1 VNTLLQVHRIKFV
14 YWFWQVGGFLNKTKQ
29 PRLFYSIFKDQVL
42 NKYKLLLTLDKELI
56 LNSDSQQFH
65 QYQRNEQ
72 PLLNANH
79 STQKE
84 IVRYVTRNPGP
95 STYAIKTDVL

>member
-1 VNTLLQVHRIKFV
+1 MFVVCGCMVNWIYEK
-14 YWFWQVGGFLNKTKQ
+14 
-29 PRLFYSIFKDQVL
+29 KDW
-42 NKYKLLLTLDKELI
+42 
-56 LNSDSQQFH
+56 NSDGQQFH

-95 STYAIKTDVL
+95 STYAINTDVLWVVLPQ